1 MRKQKVERAATRM
14 EERHDRK
21 LRGTETAASQ
31 LEVPAEKKLRK
42 GDEVWFWLRPL
53 PVPRWKGDDAFVAF
67 LSLVVQRQKLKDN
80 YQVVREV

>member
-21 LRGTETAASQ
+21 LRGTETTASQ
-31 LEVPAEKKLRK
+31 LEVPVEKKLWK

-67 LSLVVQRQKLKDN
+67 LRLVVQRQKPKDN
-80 YQVVREV
+80 YQAVREV